1 MVFFLTLCII
11 FSRYVIFRFLR
22 VVFTFSGE
30 LFQLVLIAFCLLI
43 AWLSDHFGLS
53 IELGAFIAGV
63 MVSSTTFSE
72 QALTTIEP
80 IRNLFAA
87 LFLTSIGMIMN
98 PYFLWVHLDVL
109 LATLLIVIV
118 FKCSLIALVVR
129 AFGYDFRTSF
139 TVGMS
144 LAQVGEFSF
153 VLLSRASAVG
163 LVHRKLYLLLLGS
176 TALSLIAT
184 PILFKLSRH
193 LLYFGAM
200 MRWLKVDMENE
211 FIR

>member
-1 MVFFLTLCII
+1 LIQTVSKMIIFLLLCILL
-11 FSRYVIFRFLR
+11 SRYIVFRFLKI
-22 VVFTFSGE
+22 VFTFSAE
-30 LFQLVLIAFCLLI
+30 LFQLVLIAFCLII
-43 AWLSDHFGLS
+43 AWLSDHIGLS

-63 MVSSTTFSE
+63 MVSSTSFAE
-72 QALTTIEP
+72 QALIKIEP

-98 PYFLWVHLDVL
+98 PYFLWVHLDIL
-109 LATLLIVIV
+109 FATLLIVIV

-129 AFGYDFRTSF
+129 AFGYNFRTSF
-139 TVGMS
+139 TVGIS

-176 TALSLIAT
+176 TALSLVAT
-184 PILFKLSRH
+184 PILFKLSQH
-193 LLYFGAM
+193 I
-200 MRWLKVDMENE
+200 LKFAV
-211 FIR
+211 